1 LLDHSLR
8 PLGGDLHGLIVR
20 QPVLDLVADIGVGEG
35 EGEGPDVVCRTLADA
50 ACAVRRFPRVF
61 LDQDIRECEYSN
73 RRIRERFDAGS
84 SPMIALPK
92 VLSSTQYQAGRTAV
106 FISWVEDDY
115 SSTQPIATLVLAPT
129 VPAETTVATTFN
141 HDSLLRTTEEMLGLA
156 TMGDATTA
164 ASMRGSFHLGQ

>member
-1 LLDHSLR
+1 
-8 PLGGDLHGLIVR
+8 
-20 QPVLDLVADIGVGEG
+20 
-35 EGEGPDVVCRTLADA
+35 
-50 ACAVRRFPRVF
+50 
-61 LDQDIRECEYSN
+61 
-73 RRIRERFDAGS
+73 
-84 SPMIALPK
+84 MIALPK
-92 VLSSTQYQAGRTAV
+92 VLSSTQYQAGRTEV

-164 ASMRGSFHLGQ
+164 ASMRGSLHLGE